1 MTRINLVPTEELMDQ
16 HLFAEFREIKMVP
29 KALGRSLRAAW
40 QREFDKNDMGDF
52 AEQRAHLAM
61 SAVLQKVPPQYTLN
75 KGHVSF
81 FYDKGEYLRER
92 FEQLREELSV
102 RGYDYDR
109 EAVLDSDGMFASLP
123 ATFNKHYTP
132 TPDALAL
139 VRERI
144 AQRIAT
150 KPGWYRYT
158 RPVR

>member
-1 MTRINLVPTEELMDQ
+1 MTRINLVPPEELMDQ

-29 KALGRSLRAAW
+29 KALQRSLRAAW
-40 QREFDKNDMGDF
+40 QREFDKNDMGYFD
-52 AEQRAHLAM
+52 EQRTKLAM
-61 SAVLQKVPPQYTLN
+61 DAVLKKVPPQYTLN

-92 FEQLREELSV
+92 FEQLQEELSI

-109 EAVLDSDGMFASLP
+109 NAVLDSDGVFGSLP
-123 ATFNKHYTP
+123 QTFNHNYTP
-132 TPDALAL
+132 TEEALAL

-144 AQRIAT
+144 ANRIAM
-150 KPGWYRYT
+150 KPQWYRYT

>member
-1 MTRINLVPTEELMDQ
+1 MTRINLVPPAELMDQ

-40 QREFDKNDMGDF
+40 QREFDKNDMNDY
-52 AEQRAHLAM
+52 AEQRAQLAM
-61 SAVLQKVPPQYTLN
+61 NVVLKKIPPHYTLN

-81 FYDKGEYLRER
+81 FYDKGEYLRDR
-92 FEQLREELSV
+92 FEQLCEELSV
-102 RGYDYDR
+102 RGYEYDR
-109 EAVLDSDGMFASLP
+109 TAVLDNDGIFASLP
-123 ATFNKHYTP
+123 STFNKHYTP

-144 AQRIAT
+144 NQRIAQ

-158 RPVR
+158 RPGC